1 MTNSRL
7 IRTVLSICLIVT
19 IGIEPIAL
27 GAARAECGIAGLKRA
42 VAASANGSQ
51 ENAADPSCGGCG
63 HCEVASSESL
73 CGCCGGAESEAT
85 PPSCGDEE
93 HRQPAGKGGASGER
107 FGAVS
112 NRSQAGSD
120 AKVVQSHSSAVVS
133 GVCLCTVQS
142 QPAAPTTPAAPL
154 RAEGDAAP
162 WMVTSCVPPVRP
174 LTVGSKLHLSMAD
187 WEYPHPLD
195 RHSKLCVWR
204 L

>member
-27 GAARAECGIAGLKRA
+27 GAARAECGIAGMKRA
-42 VAASANGSQ
+42 VAASADGSQ
-51 ENAADPSCGGCG
+51 ENAGDQSCGGCG

-93 HRQPAGKGGASGER
+93 HRQPAGVGGASGER
-107 FGAVS
+107 SGAVS

-120 AKVVQSHSSAVVS
+120 AVVS
-133 GVCLCTVQS
+133 GVCLCSVQS

-154 RAEGDAAP
+154 RAEGDTAP
-162 WMVTSCVPPVRP
+162 WMVSSCVPPVRP
-174 LTVGSKLHLSMAD
+174 LTVGSKLHLSVAD
-187 WEYPHPLD
+187 WEYPRPLD
-195 RHSKLCVWR
+195 WHSRLCVWR